1 MGNTTRIR
9 NRRNFEV
16 EVLSSHGN
24 TGKLRGVNKHKTHPS
39 KQMPKELL
47 VVSGKIIL
55 KTDKNNSNKN
65 RMFPL
70 SFSEDVWRN
79 PLLGDNL
86 LQA

>member
-1 MGNTTRIR
+1 
-9 NRRNFEV
+9 
-16 EVLSSHGN
+16 
-24 TGKLRGVNKHKTHPS
+24 
-39 KQMPKELL
+39 MPKELL

-55 KTDKNNSNKN
+55 KTDKNNNNKN

-70 SFSEDVWRN
+70 SFSEDVWCN